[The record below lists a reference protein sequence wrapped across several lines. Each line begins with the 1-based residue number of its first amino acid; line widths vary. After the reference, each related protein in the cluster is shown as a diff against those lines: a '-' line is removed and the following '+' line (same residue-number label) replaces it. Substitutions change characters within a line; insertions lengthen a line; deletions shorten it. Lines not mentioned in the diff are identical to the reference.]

1 MRKSHIITIV
11 AAVIFCG
18 CSTAENQTAEF
29 RYTNPVLHLDYSD
42 PDVCRVGND
51 YWMTASS
58 FNCMPG
64 LPILHS
70 RDLVH
75 WQLVGAALEDYEGAH
90 MPVQHG
96 KAVWAPAIRY
106 HDGWYYIY
114 VGDPDRGIF
123 MVRTQNP
130 MGRWEKPVWLVREK
144 GFIDPCPLWDDDGRA
159 WLSHGEA
166 GSRAGLK
173 SVLFVA
179 PMSADGTTLL
189 GPSRIVYDGHSTQP
203 TIEGTKFYK
212 KDGYYYIFSPAG
224 GVATGWQT
232 VLRSTSPYGPF
243 EEKIVMA
250 WAPGT
255 INGPHQGAWVDTPSG
270 ENWFLHFQDKGAYGR
285 IVHLQPMQWNADGW
299 PLIGEDPD
307 GDSVGQPVRSWSYPK
322 EISPLASLGRND
334 KKTAP
339 ASVISSGAE
348 GGVEKSLPG
357 PYGLSLDWQYAAVP
371 SPYWHMALQG
381 EDIRLYSVEQKW
393 PWRSL
398 WDTPNTLLQKFPAER
413 FTVTARM
420 VFKPNPQLKEK
431 GENAGFAV
439 MGNDYA
445 ALKLTD
451 TADGAVLEY
460 VVCEGAS
467 EGAQEKAH
475 RLAVLPY
482 EMVPLPHE
490 YESKNVPLV
499 PYPDMP
505 QAELWVKLEVRPRAV
520 EGNVPDAVC
529 RFYWSTDGKQYN
541 KIVSPFTAKPELWI
555 GAKFGF
561 WCNRFAPKNDSGCV
575 DVTNLEVKPEF
586 APLEGFNYDEDAAS
600 DYALPRV
607 LKFQN
612 QKPIGSLKAWEK
624 RRSEL
629 LGILESEMY
638 GTSPGR
644 PAEES
649 FNLLSE
655 ERNALDGLATRK
667 EVRVNLGG
675 GEYLTLLSYIP
686 NAVKNAPV
694 FLGVNFFGN
703 HTVSDDPG
711 ISLPDISRW
720 RSNFV
725 LEPRGS
731 QSQRWPLKAILEM
744 GYAISTFCCED
755 VAPDSD
761 SDNSKRVKSL
771 YKEFTWGN
779 IAAWAWGL
787 SRALDY
793 LETDPDVDASKVAV
807 FGHSRMGK
815 AALWAAA
822 SDRRFAMLV
831 SNASG
836 CGGAAVSRRRYGETV
851 RRITTHYPYW
861 FAPGFAKYG
870 DNESALPFDQHEVLA
885 LVAPRPVYVAS
896 GSMDRWS
903 DPRGEF
909 IGLAETAPVYALYGV
924 ESIGSGEEP
933 GFFRDSAAL
942 RALAEQRDYVPAG
955 TPVTAS
961 ALARSSGSWPA
972 PGIIAAVSKGPT
984 AYHIRRGRHEIL
996 LPDWQQYLL
1005 FADSQFR
1012 R

>member
-1 MRKSHIITIV
+1 MRKSHIIIIV
-11 AAVIFCG
+11 AAAIFCG
-18 CSTAENQTAEF
+18 CSTAVNQPAEF
-29 RYTNPVLHLDYSD
+29 RYTNPILHLDYSD
-42 PDVCRVGND
+42 PDVCRVGGD

-70 RDLVH
+70 RDLIH
-75 WQLVGAALEDYEGAH
+75 WQLVGAALEDYEGAL

-106 HDGWYYIY
+106 NDGWYYIY

-123 MVRTQNP
+123 MVRTRDP
-130 MGRWEKPVWLVREK
+130 MGRWEKPVWVVREK

-212 KDGYYYIFSPAG
+212 RDGYYYIFSPAG

-270 ENWFLHFQDKGAYGR
+270 ENWFIHFQDKGAYGR

-307 GDSVGQPVRSWSYPK
+307 GDSVGQPVQSWTYP
-322 EISPLASLGRND
+322 
-334 KKTAP
+334 
-339 ASVISSGAE
+339 SVISNEA
-348 GGVEKSLPG
+348 GGGKSLPG

-371 SPYWHMALQG
+371 SPYWHMALQDG
-381 EDIRLYSVEQKW
+381 DIRLYSVEQKW

-420 VFKPNPQLKEK
+420 VFKPNPQLKGK

-451 TADGAVLEY
+451 TAEGALLEY

-467 EGAQEKAH
+467 NGAQEKAQK
-475 RLAVLPY
+475 LAVLPY
-482 EMVPLPHE
+482 EMVPLPHG
-490 YESKNVPLV
+490 YESRNVPLV

-505 QAELWVKLEVRPRAV
+505 RAELWVKLEVRPKAV
-520 EGNVPDAVC
+520 EGNVPDAIC
-529 RFYWSTDGKQYN
+529 RFYWSMDGKQFN
-541 KIVSPFTAKPELWI
+541 KVVSPFTAKPELWI

-586 APLEGFNYDEDAAS
+586 SPLEGFNYHEDAAAN
-600 DYALPRV
+600 YTLPDV

-612 QKPIGSLKAWEK
+612 RKLIKGLEAWEK
-624 RRSEL
+624 RRTEL
-629 LGILESEMY
+629 LGILETEMY

-644 PAEES
+644 PSDES
-649 FNLLSE
+649 FELLSE
-655 ERNALDGLATRK
+655 DRNALDGLATRK

-686 NAVKNAPV
+686 NAVKNPPV

-703 HTVSDDPG
+703 HTISEDSG
-711 ISLPDISRW
+711 ISLPDTTRW
-720 RSNFV
+720 RSTYM
-725 LEPRGS
+725 LAPRGS
-731 QSQRWPLKAILEM
+731 QSHRWPLEAILEM

-761 SDNSKRVKSL
+761 SDNCKRVKSL
-771 YKEFTWGN
+771 YTDFTWGN

-793 LETDPDVDASKVAV
+793 LETDSDVDATKVAV

-822 SDRRFAMLV
+822 KDSRFAMLV

-836 CGGAAVSRRRYGETV
+836 CGGAAISRRRYGETI

-861 FAPGFAKYG
+861 FASNFAKYG
-870 DNESALPFDQHEVLA
+870 DNEQALPFDQHEVLA

-903 DPRGEF
+903 DPHGEF
-909 IGLAETAPVYALYGV
+909 IGLAETASVYALYGV
-924 ESIGSGEEP
+924 ESIGLQEEP
-933 GFFRDSAAL
+933 GFFRDTAAL
-942 RALAEQRDYVPAG
+942 RALAEQQDYVPAAG
-955 TPVTAS
+955 TS
-961 ALARSSGSWPA
+961 A

-1005 FADSQFR
+1005 FADSHFR
-1012 R
+1012 P